1 MAAIEL
7 KPQVDEE
14 LSRYAQQ
21 QGLSKDDV
29 VNRVLLEYLEDREDY
44 EIAVAALEEH
54 ERDGRTYSPEEIRK
68 ELGLDN

>member
-29 VNRVLLEYLEDREDY
+29 ANRVLLEYLEDREDY
-44 EIAVAALEEH
+44 DAAVDAL
-54 ERDGRTYSPEEIRK
+54 RNKTGVTYSLDEVRR
-68 ELGLDN
+68 ELGLDT

>member
-21 QGLSKDDV
+21 QGVSKDDV
-29 VNRVLLEYLEDREDY
+29 VNKVLLEYLEDREDY
-44 EIAVAALEEH
+44 DAAVKALKNKT
-54 ERDGRTYSPEEIRK
+54 GVTYSLDEVRR
-68 ELGLDN
+68 ELGLDD

>member
-14 LSRYAQQ
+14 LSRYAESH
-21 QGLSKDDV
+21 GMSKDEV
-29 VNRVLLEYLEDREDY
+29 LHKALLEYLEDREDY
-44 EIAVAALEEH
+44 ETAVAALQEH
-54 ERDGRTYSPEEIRK
+54 ERDGRTYSMEEVRK

>member
-21 QGLSKDDV
+21 QGVSKDDV
-29 VNRVLLEYLEDREDY
+29 VNKVLLEYLEDREDY
-44 EIAVAALEEH
+44 DAAVNALKNKT
-54 ERDGRTYSPEEIRK
+54 GITYSLDEVRR
-68 ELGLDN
+68 ELGLDD